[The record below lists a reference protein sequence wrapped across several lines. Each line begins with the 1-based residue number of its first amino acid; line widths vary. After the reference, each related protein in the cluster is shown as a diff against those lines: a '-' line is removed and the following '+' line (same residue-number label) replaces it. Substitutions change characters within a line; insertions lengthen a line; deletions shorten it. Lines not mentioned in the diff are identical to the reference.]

1 MSRSPA
7 PAVAIINPVA
17 GPAARRAGR
26 AESAA
31 LVQRVCTSAAMS
43 CEVAFTERP
52 GHAGELAAGFH
63 RRGFSPIIAW
73 GGDGTVN
80 EVASALAFRDAVMA
94 IVPTGSGNGLSREL
108 GISLDPPR
116 ALETAVR
123 GLDRTIDLGE
133 LGGRLFVNL
142 AGIGLDAAV
151 ASAFSQLPGRGLRR
165 YVHATL
171 STVFRYTSDIYR
183 IGTDA
188 QTDLF
193 EGRALIVEL
202 ANGTQFG
209 NGVMIAPRARLD
221 DGLLDLVIVAPRGAL
236 RALWG
241 ARRLFDGTINHDPG
255 VQTTT
260 VHRVTIEAQRPMCFH
275 VDGEVVQGGTSL
287 EAKTHPAALRVRT
300 PHLGPA
306 QG

>member
-1 MSRSPA
+1 
-7 PAVAIINPVA
+7 
-17 GPAARRAGR
+17 
-26 AESAA
+26 
-31 LVQRVCTSAAMS
+31 MS

-52 GHAGELAAGFH
+52 GHAGELAADFH
-63 RRGFSPIIAW
+63 HRGFSPIIAW

-80 EVASALAFRDAVMA
+80 EVASALAFRDGVMA

-123 GLDRTIDLGE
+123 GLERVIDLGE

-209 NGVMIAPRARLD
+209 NNAMIAPHARLD

-241 ARRLFDGTINHDPG
+241 VRRLFDGTIDHDPG

-260 VHRVTIEAQRPMCFH
+260 VSRVTIEAQRPMRFH

-287 EAKTHPAALRVRT
+287 EARTHPAALRVRT
-300 PHLGPA
+300 PR
-306 QG
+306 

>member
-26 AESAA
+26 AESAT
-31 LVQRVCTSAAMS
+31 LVQRVCTSAAVS
-43 CEVAFTERP
+43 CEVAFTKRP
-52 GHAGELAAGFH
+52 GHAGELAADFH
-63 RRGFSPIIAW
+63 ARGFSPIIAW

-80 EVASALAFRDAVMA
+80 EVASALAFRDGVMA

-108 GISLDPPR
+108 GISLDPLR
-116 ALETAVR
+116 ALETAVHGR
-123 GLDRTIDLGE
+123 DRTIDVGE

-142 AGIGLDAAV
+142 AGMGLDAAV

-165 YVHATL
+165 YVHATF

-183 IGTDA
+183 IGTEA

-236 RALWG
+236 RTLWG
-241 ARRLFDGTINHDPG
+241 ARRLLDGTIDHDPG

-260 VHRVTIEAQRPMCFH
+260 VSRVTIEAQQPMCFH

-287 EAKTHPAALRVRT
+287 EARTHPAVLRVRT
-300 PHLGPA
+300 P
-306 QG
+306 Q